1 MLHEPASQSGPD
13 PAADYKTKLGVI
25 MFLLYCVIYAGFVL
39 LTVLTEGR
47 AMQVV
52 SLGGLNIA
60 VLYGMGLIIFAL
72 ILALIYSAMCT
83 AKERELGVGPTAAP
97 APQQPATNND
107 DEEARS

>member
-1 MLHEPASQSGPD
+1 MLHEPASSSGPD
-13 PAADYKTKLGVI
+13 PAADYKTRLGVI

-47 AMQVV
+47 AMQYVG
-52 SLGGLNIA
+52 LGGLNLA

-83 AKERELGVGPTAAP
+83 AKERELGVEPTA
-97 APQQPATNND
+97 PQEPSTNDTN
-107 DEEARS
+107 EEAQA